1 MNRIQDRLAQLIE
14 EGKRAL
20 SREVVV
26 MSDAKE
32 DEIDDGS
39 SAWEEE
45 NDYHH
50 HQSAS
55 SSRRLGSS
63 RRVTKRSRAQ
73 NPFYGSWNGSN
84 HSSTTAIHVPTTLK
98 RTPTKTSAD
107 VIIEREDEN
116 AWESPE
122 LRETMRLARE
132 KIMVGRGIS

>member
-32 DEIDDGS
+32 DEVDDGS

-45 NDYHH
+45 NDCHHH
-50 HQSAS
+50 HQSVS
-55 SSRRLGSS
+55 STRRLGSP
-63 RRVTKRSRAQ
+63 RRVTKRARSQ
-73 NPFYGSWNGSN
+73 NPFYGFWN
-84 HSSTTAIHVPTTLK
+84 HSPTTPK
-98 RTPTKTSAD
+98 RTHS
-107 VIIEREDEN
+107 IIREDEN

-132 KIMVGRGIS
+132 KIMAGRGMS

>member
-32 DEIDDGS
+32 DEVDDGS

-50 HQSAS
+50 SAS
-55 SSRRLGSS
+55 SMRRLGSP
-63 RRVTKRSRAQ
+63 RRVTKRTRAQ

-84 HSSTTAIHVPTTLK
+84 HSPTTPK
-98 RTPTKTSAD
+98 RTQTIT
-107 VIIEREDEN
+107 REDEN
-116 AWESPE
+116 VWESPE

-132 KIMVGRGIS
+132 KIMAGRGIS